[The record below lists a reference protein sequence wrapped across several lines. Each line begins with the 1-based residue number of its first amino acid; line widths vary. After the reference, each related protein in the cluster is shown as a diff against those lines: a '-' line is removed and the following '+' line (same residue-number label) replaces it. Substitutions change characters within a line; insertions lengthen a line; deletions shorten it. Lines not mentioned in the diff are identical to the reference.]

1 MLTQYLFESTGL
13 PIFDSRLFRAGLAA
27 VLATLLVFLIMPG
40 YIAFLKRI
48 GATADFKDKSPP
60 IMGGLLL
67 VVIVV
72 LVSCG
77 TVILNG
83 YSIAALAIL
92 VLYSTVGAIDDIAK
106 IRKKRLVDSGKMTKK
121 DYEEKAD
128 GISSTTRL
136 FLYLLFSFAIAI
148 ICYKLIPDL
157 TGHLYVPF
165 VNYNHWHPYLPNWL
179 FILFITFVVA
189 ASANGTNFTDGIDS
203 LASVPI
209 ITGMFFAGAVA
220 YVSGNAIFSNYLNI
234 PYLKGCDELL
244 PIAMASIG
252 ALLAYLW
259 YNSPPAEIYMGD
271 AGSVGFGAL
280 LGIMFILVQAALF
293 LPIVGIII
301 LVEALSVVLQ
311 IGHFKMNKIRC
322 GREYADKHRLFL
334 RAPIHHHFQLKWK
347 GKDRFGD
354 SKPLV
359 NAKIAWRMH
368 LISFFALIVGLIVFF
383 GLR

>member
-1 MLTQYLFESTGL
+1 MLTQFLFDQTGYQ
-13 PIFDSRLFRAGLAA
+13 IFDSRLFRAGFAA
-27 VLATLLVFLIMPG
+27 ILSTLLVFLTMPR
-40 YIAFLKRI
+40 YIAFLKKV
-48 GATADFKDKSPP
+48 GATADFKENSPP

-67 VVIVV
+67 VIIVVIV
-72 LVSCG
+72 SCL
-77 TVILNG
+77 TVIING

-92 VLYSTVGAIDDIAK
+92 VLYSAVGTIDDITK
-106 IRKKRLVDSGKMTKK
+106 ILKKRLVDSGKLSKK

-128 GISSTTRL
+128 GISSSTRL
-136 FLYLLFSFAIAI
+136 FLYILFSFAIAVL
-148 ICYKLIPDL
+148 CYKFIPDL
-157 TGHLYVPF
+157 KGHLYVPF
-165 VNYNHWHPYLPNWL
+165 INPKFWYPYLPNWL

-189 ASANGTNFTDGIDS
+189 SSANGTNFTDGIDS

-209 ITGMFFAGAVA
+209 ITGMFFVGTVA
-220 YVSGNAIFSNYLNI
+220 YVSGNAIFSEYLHI

-271 AGSVGFGAL
+271 AGSIGFGAL
-280 LGIMFILVQAALF
+280 LGVMFILVQAALF
-293 LPIVGIII
+293 LPIVGVII
-301 LVEALSVVLQ
+301 LVEAVSVVLQ
-311 IGHFKMNKIRC
+311 IGHFKLNKITR
-322 GREYADKHRLFL
+322 GREYADKNRLFL

-347 GKDRFGD
+347 GRFGD

-368 LISFFALIVGLIVFF
+368 LISFFALLIGFVVFF

>member
-1 MLTQYLFESTGL
+1 MLTQYLFTLTGDQ
-13 PIFDSRLFRAGLAA
+13 IFDSRLFRAGLAA
-27 VLATLLVFLIMPG
+27 ILAAFLVFLTMPR
-40 YIAFLKRI
+40 YIAFLKKI
-48 GATADFKDKSPP
+48 GATADFKENSPP

-67 VVIVV
+67 VIIVV
-72 LVSCG
+72 AVSCL
-77 TVILNG
+77 TTIFNG
-83 YSIAALAIL
+83 YTIAALSIL
-92 VLYSTVGAIDDIAK
+92 VLYSGVGAIDDIAK
-106 IRKKRLVDSGKMTKK
+106 IRTKKMVDSGKISKK

-128 GISSTTRL
+128 GISATVRIL
-136 FLYLLFSFAIAI
+136 LYFLFSFVVAVL
-148 ICYKLIPDL
+148 CYKFIPDL
-157 TGHLYVPF
+157 TSKLYVPF
-165 VNYNHWHPYLPNWL
+165 ISPKSWYPHLPNWL

-189 ASANGTNFTDGIDS
+189 SSANGTNFTDGIDS
-203 LASVPI
+203 LVSIPL
-209 ITGMFFAGAVA
+209 ITGMFFVGVVA
-220 YVSGNAIFSNYLNI
+220 YVSGNAIFSDYMHI
-234 PYLKGCDELL
+234 PYLKGCDELF

-271 AGSVGFGAL
+271 AGSIGFGAL

-293 LPIVGIII
+293 LPIVGVII
-301 LVEALSVVLQ
+301 LVEALSVAMQ
-311 IGHFKMNKIRC
+311 IGHFKLNKKMH

-347 GKDRFGD
+347 GRFGD

-368 LISFFALIVGLIVFF
+368 LVSFFALILGLIVFF

>member
-1 MLTQYLFESTGL
+1 MLIQFLFDQTGY

-27 VLATLLVFLIMPG
+27 VLATLLVFLTMPS
-40 YIAFLKRI
+40 YIAFLRKAK
-48 GATADFKDKSPP
+48 ATADFKENSPP

-72 LVSCG
+72 LVSCF
-77 TVILNG
+77 TVIING

-92 VLYSTVGAIDDIAK
+92 VLYSVVGAIDDIAK
-106 IRKKRLVDSGKMTKK
+106 IHKKRLVDSGKLSKK

-136 FLYLLFSFAIAI
+136 FLYILFSFAVAVL
-148 ICYKLIPDL
+148 CYKFIPDL
-157 TGHLYVPF
+157 KSNLYVPF
-165 VNYNHWHPYLPNWL
+165 INPKFWYPYLPNWL

-209 ITGMFFAGAVA
+209 ITGMFFVGAVA
-220 YVSGNAIFSNYLNI
+220 YVSGNAIFSEYLHI

-271 AGSVGFGAL
+271 AGSIGFGAL

-293 LPIVGIII
+293 LPIVGVII

-311 IGHFKMNKIRC
+311 IGHFKLNKIVR

-347 GKDRFGD
+347 GRFGD

-368 LISFFALIVGLIVFF
+368 LISFFALLLGFIVFF

>member
-1 MLTQYLFESTGL
+1 
-13 PIFDSRLFRAGLAA
+13 
-27 VLATLLVFLIMPG
+27 LLVFLTMPG
-40 YIAFLKRI
+40 YIAFLRKAK
-48 GATADFKDKSPP
+48 ATADFKENSPP
-60 IMGGLLL
+60 IMGGFLL

-72 LVSCG
+72 IVSCL
-77 TVILNG
+77 TVIING

-92 VLYSTVGAIDDIAK
+92 VLYSVVGAIDDIAK
-106 IRKKRLVDSGKMTKK
+106 IHKKRLVDSGKLSKK

-136 FLYLLFSFAIAI
+136 FLYILFSFAVAVL
-148 ICYKLIPDL
+148 CYKFIPDL
-157 TGHLYVPF
+157 KSNLYVPF
-165 VNYNHWHPYLPNWL
+165 INPKFWYPYLPNWL

-209 ITGMFFAGAVA
+209 ITGMFFVGAVA
-220 YVSGNAIFSNYLNI
+220 YVSGNAIFSEYLHI

-259 YNSPPAEIYMGD
+259 FNSPPAEIYMGD
-271 AGSVGFGAL
+271 AGSIGFGAL

-293 LPIVGIII
+293 LPIVGVII

-311 IGHFKMNKIRC
+311 IGHFKLNKMVR

-347 GKDRFGD
+347 GRFGD

-368 LISFFALIVGLIVFF
+368 LISFFALLIGFIVFF

>member
-1 MLTQYLFESTGL
+1 MLTQFLFDQTGY

-27 VLATLLVFLIMPG
+27 VLATLLVFLTMPG
-40 YIAFLKRI
+40 YIAFLRKAK
-48 GATADFKDKSPP
+48 ATADFKENSPP

-72 LVSCG
+72 IVSCL
-77 TVILNG
+77 TVIING
-83 YSIAALAIL
+83 YSIAALTIL
-92 VLYSTVGAIDDIAK
+92 VLYSAVGAIDDIAK
-106 IRKKRLVDSGKMTKK
+106 IHKKRLVDSGKLSKK

-136 FLYLLFSFAIAI
+136 FLYILFSFVVAVL
-148 ICYKLIPDL
+148 CYKFIPDL
-157 TGHLYVPF
+157 KGHLYVPF
-165 VNYNHWHPYLPNWL
+165 INPKFWYPYLPNWL

-209 ITGMFFAGAVA
+209 ITGMFFVGAVA
-220 YVSGNAIFSNYLNI
+220 YVSGNAIFSEYLHI

-259 YNSPPAEIYMGD
+259 FNSPPAEIYMGD
-271 AGSVGFGAL
+271 AGSIGFGAL

-293 LPIVGIII
+293 LPIVGVII

-311 IGHFKMNKIRC
+311 IGHFKLNKIVR

-347 GKDRFGD
+347 GRFGD

-368 LISFFALIVGLIVFF
+368 LISFFALLLGFIVFF

>member
-1 MLTQYLFESTGL
+1 MLIQYLFDLTGY

-27 VLATLLVFLIMPG
+27 VLASFLVFLTMPRH
-40 YIAFLKRI
+40 IAFLKRH
-48 GATADFKDKSPP
+48 GATSDFKENSPP
-60 IMGGLLL
+60 IMGGFLL

-72 LVSCG
+72 GVSCL
-77 TVILNG
+77 TTIFNG
-83 YSIAALAIL
+83 YSIAALTIL
-92 VLYSTVGAIDDIAK
+92 FLYSAVGAIDDIVK
-106 IRKKRLVDSGKMTKK
+106 IHKKKLVDSGKLSKK

-136 FLYLLFSFAIAI
+136 FFYLLFSFAIAI
-148 ICYKLIPDL
+148 LCYKFIPDL
-157 TGHLYVPF
+157 KGNLYVPF
-165 VNYNHWHPYLPNWL
+165 INPKFWYPHLPNWL
-179 FILFITFVVA
+179 FILFITFVVTS
-189 ASANGTNFTDGIDS
+189 SANGTNFTDGIDS
-203 LASVPI
+203 LASIPI
-209 ITGMFFAGAVA
+209 ITGMFFVGVVA
-220 YVSGNAIFSNYLNI
+220 YVSGNVIFSDYLHI
-234 PYLKGCDELL
+234 PYLKGCDELF

-271 AGSVGFGAL
+271 AGSIGFGAL
-280 LGIMFILVQAALF
+280 LGVMFILVQAALF

-311 IGHFKMNKIRC
+311 IGHFKLNKRLR
-322 GREYADKHRLFL
+322 GWEYADKHRLFL

-347 GKDRFGD
+347 GRFGD

-368 LISFFALIVGLIVFF
+368 LVSFFALILGFIVFF

>member
-1 MLTQYLFESTGL
+1 MLTQFLFEQTQL
-13 PIFDSRLFRAGLAA
+13 QIFDSRLFKAGLAA
-27 VLATLLVFLIMPG
+27 VLASLVVFLAMPH
-40 YIAFLKRI
+40 YIAFLKKI
-48 GATADFKDKSPP
+48 KATSDFKENSPP

-67 VVIVV
+67 VVTVV
-72 LVSCG
+72 VISCM
-77 TVILNG
+77 TAAING
-83 YSIAALAIL
+83 YSIAALVIL
-92 VLYSTVGAIDDIAK
+92 VLYSAVGAVDDIAK
-106 IRKKRLVDSGKMTKK
+106 IRKKRLVDAGKITKK

-128 GISSTTRL
+128 GIGSTARL
-136 FLYLLFSFAIAI
+136 LLYFIFSFAIAI
-148 ICYKLIPDL
+148 FCYKFIPNL

-165 VNYNHWHPYLPNWL
+165 VKPDMWYPHLPNWI

-209 ITGMFFAGAVA
+209 ITGMFFIGVVA
-220 YVSGNAIFSNYLNI
+220 YVSGNAKFSDYLHI
-234 PYLKGCDELL
+234 PYLPGCDELL

-271 AGSVGFGAL
+271 AGSIGFGAL
-280 LGIMFILVQAALF
+280 MGIMFVLVQAGLF
-293 LPIVGIII
+293 LPIVCIII
-301 LVEALSVVLQ
+301 LVEAMSVVLQ
-311 IGHFKMNKIRC
+311 IGHFKFNKKFK
-322 GREYADKHRLFL
+322 GWEYADKNRLFL

-347 GKDRFGD
+347 GRFGD

-368 LISFFALIVGLIVFF
+368 LVSIFALILGFIVFF

>member
-1 MLTQYLFESTGL
+1 MLTQYLFELTQYQ
-13 PIFDSRLFRAGLAA
+13 IFDSRMFRAGLAA
-27 VLATLLVFLIMPG
+27 ILATTLVFLIMPS
-40 YIAFLKRI
+40 YIAFLKKI
-48 GATADFKDKSPP
+48 GATSDFKDNSPP

-67 VVIVV
+67 VIIVVIVS
-72 LVSCG
+72 LL
-77 TVILNG
+77 TVIING

-92 VLYSTVGAIDDIAK
+92 VLYSAVGAIDDIAK
-106 IRKKRLVDSGKMTKK
+106 IRKKRLVDSGKITKK

-128 GISSTTRL
+128 GISSTMRL
-136 FLYLLFSFAIAI
+136 FLYLLFSFAIACL
-148 ICYKLIPDL
+148 CYKLIPDL

-165 VNYNHWHPYLPNWL
+165 VNYNYWHPYLPYWL
-179 FILFITFVVA
+179 FIPFITFVVA

-209 ITGMFFAGAVA
+209 ITGMFFVGAVA
-220 YVSGNAIFSNYLNI
+220 YVSGNVIFSDYLHI
-234 PYLKGCDELL
+234 PYLKGCDELF

-271 AGSVGFGAL
+271 AGSIGFGAL

-293 LPIVGIII
+293 LPLVGIII

-311 IGHFKMNKIRC
+311 IGHFKINKRF
-322 GREYADKHRLFL
+322 RSLEYADKNRLFL
-334 RAPIHHHFQLKWK
+334 RAPLHHHFQLKWK
-347 GKDRFGD
+347 GRFGD

-368 LISFFALIVGLIVFF
+368 LISFFALILGFIVFF

>member
-1 MLTQYLFESTGL
+1 MLTQYLFDLTGYQ
-13 PIFDSRLFRAGLAA
+13 IFDSRLFRAGLAA
-27 VLATLLVFLIMPG
+27 VLAALLVFLAMPR
-40 YIAFLKRI
+40 YIAFLKKI
-48 GATADFKDKSPP
+48 KATSDFKENSPP

-72 LVSCG
+72 AVSCF
-77 TVILNG
+77 TAIFNG
-83 YSIAALAIL
+83 YVIAALIIL
-92 VLYSTVGAIDDIAK
+92 ILYSTVGAIDDIAK
-106 IRKKRLVDSGKMTKK
+106 IHTKRLVDAGKLTKK

-128 GISSTTRL
+128 GIGTTTRMA
-136 FLYLLFSFAIAI
+136 LYFLFSFTIAVL
-148 ICYKLIPDL
+148 CYKLIPDL
-157 TGHLYVPF
+157 TSELYVPF
-165 VNYNHWHPYLPNWL
+165 INPRTWYPYLPNWL

-203 LASVPI
+203 LVSVPL
-209 ITGMFFAGAVA
+209 ITGMFFVGVVA
-220 YVSGNAIFSNYLNI
+220 YVSGNVIFSDYLHI
-234 PYLKGCDELL
+234 PYLKGCDELF

-271 AGSVGFGAL
+271 AGSIGFGAL

-293 LPIVGIII
+293 LPIVGGII

-311 IGHFKMNKIRC
+311 IGHFKLNKRMR
-322 GREYADKHRLFL
+322 GFEYADKHRLFL
-334 RAPIHHHFQLKWK
+334 RAPLHHHFQLKWK
-347 GKDRFGD
+347 GRFGD

-368 LISFFALIVGLIVFF
+368 LISFFALIFGFIVFF

>member
-1 MLTQYLFESTGL
+1 MLIQSLFELTGYQ
-13 PIFDSRLFRAGLAA
+13 IFDSRLFRAGLAT
-27 VLATLLVFLIMPG
+27 VLAALLVFFTMPR
-40 YIAFLKRI
+40 YIAFLRKVK
-48 GATADFKDKSPP
+48 ATSDFKENSPP

-67 VVIVV
+67 VAIVV
-72 LVSCG
+72 VVSCF
-77 TVILNG
+77 TAIFNG
-83 YSIAALAIL
+83 YVIAALVIL

-106 IRKKRLVDSGKMTKK
+106 IRIKRLVDAGKLTKK

-128 GISSTTRL
+128 GIGTTIRMA
-136 FLYLLFSFAIAI
+136 LYFLFSFAIAI
-148 ICYKLIPDL
+148 LCYKLVPDL
-157 TGHLYVPF
+157 TSELYVPF
-165 VNYNHWHPYLPNWL
+165 VNPKTWYPHLPNWM

-203 LASVPI
+203 LVSVPL
-209 ITGMFFAGAVA
+209 ITGMFFVGVVA
-220 YVSGNAIFSNYLNI
+220 YVSGNAIFSDYLHI
-234 PYLKGCDELL
+234 PYLKGCDELF

-271 AGSVGFGAL
+271 AGSIGFGAL

-293 LPIVGIII
+293 LPIVGMII
-301 LVEALSVVLQ
+301 LAEALSVVLQ
-311 IGHFKMNKIRC
+311 IGHFKLNKRIR
-322 GREYADKHRLFL
+322 GWDYADKHRLFL
-334 RAPIHHHFQLKWK
+334 RAPLHHHFQLKWK
-347 GKDRFGD
+347 SRFGD

-368 LISFFALIVGLIVFF
+368 LISFFALISGFIIFF

>member
-1 MLTQYLFESTGL
+1 MLTQYLFDITGYQ
-13 PIFDSRLFRAGLAA
+13 IFDSRLFRAGLAA
-27 VLATLLVFLIMPG
+27 VLAALLVFLAMPR
-40 YIAFLKRI
+40 YIVFLKKKK
-48 GATADFKDKSPP
+48 ATSDFKENSPP

-72 LVSCG
+72 AVSCL
-77 TVILNG
+77 TVIFNG
-83 YSIAALAIL
+83 YAIAALVIL
-92 VLYSTVGAIDDIAK
+92 VLYSAVGAIDDIAK
-106 IRKKRLVDSGKMTKK
+106 IRIKRLVDAGKLTKK

-128 GISSTTRL
+128 GIGATVRL
-136 FLYLLFSFAIAI
+136 ALYFLFSFAIAI
-148 ICYKLIPDL
+148 LCYKLIPDL
-157 TGHLYVPF
+157 TSELYVPF
-165 VNYNHWHPYLPNWL
+165 VNPKIWYPHLSNWL

-203 LASVPI
+203 LVSVPL
-209 ITGMFFAGAVA
+209 ITGMFFVGVVA
-220 YVSGNAIFSNYLNI
+220 YVSGNVIFSDYLHI
-234 PYLKGCDELL
+234 PYLKGCDELF

-271 AGSVGFGAL
+271 AGSIGFGAL

-293 LPIVGIII
+293 LPIVSVII
-301 LVEALSVVLQ
+301 LVEALSVVFQ
-311 IGHFKMNKIRC
+311 IGHFKLNKKMR
-322 GREYADKHRLFL
+322 GWEYADKHRLFL
-334 RAPIHHHFQLKWK
+334 RAPLHHHFQLKWK
-347 GKDRFGD
+347 GRFGD

-368 LISFFALIVGLIVFF
+368 LISFFALLLGFIVFF

>member
-1 MLTQYLFESTGL
+1 MLTQYLFEATGY
-13 PIFDSRLFRAGLAA
+13 PIFDSRLFRAGVAALLAA
-27 VLATLLVFLIMPG
+27 LLVFLTMPS
-40 YIAFLKRI
+40 YISFLKRI
-48 GATADFKDKSPP
+48 KATSDFKENSPP

-67 VVIVV
+67 VAIVAI
-72 LVSCG
+72 VSCL
-77 TVILNG
+77 TVIFNG
-83 YSIAALAIL
+83 YSIATLAIL
-92 VLYSTVGAIDDIAK
+92 LLYSAVGGVDDIAK
-106 IRKKRLVDSGKMTKK
+106 IHKKRLVDEGKLSKK

-128 GISSTTRL
+128 GISSIMRL
-136 FLYLLFSFAIAI
+136 FLYFLFSFAIAI
-148 ICYKLIPDL
+148 LCYKLIPDL
-157 TGHLYVPF
+157 KGNLYVPF
-165 VNYNHWHPYLPNWL
+165 FKTSFWYPYLPNWL
-179 FILFITFVVA
+179 FIIFITFVVA

-209 ITGMFFAGAVA
+209 ITGMFFIGAVA
-220 YVSGNAIFSNYLNI
+220 YVSGNKDFSNYLHI
-234 PYLKGCDELL
+234 PHLPGCDELF

-271 AGSVGFGAL
+271 AGSIGFGAS

-293 LPIVGIII
+293 LPIVGIIF
-301 LVEALSVVLQ
+301 LLEAVSVVLQ
-311 IGHFKMNKIRC
+311 IGHFKLNKAMR
-322 GREYADKHRLFL
+322 GREYASKNRLFL

-347 GKDRFGD
+347 GRFGD

-368 LISFFALIVGLIVFF
+368 LISLFALILGFVVFF